1 MNQIRKI
8 AKNIGV
14 SMSKRKKQEINQA
27 DLVKI
32 QGRELKYNQ
41 LCKALNMPIKNGYA
55 KTTQLADLEMY
66 CQLERLSSPTRF
78 AVKEVYDGDLLE
90 ALNGHNKYQ
99 ALFEAALYQALIN
112 NHAEQLCL
120 SNMEMLEMF
129 EEVNENFRLACNKEA
144 MSELGEDYIHFADMG
159 QTAYKIL
166 KRWTQRRLKAMETR
180 GIIITRRGYRLY
192 SETPEGYI
200 ITTNVQP
207 DSELEQTCQ
216 EIYNRAVREIMPQ
229 GWAGEWVGLQVWFKF
244 ESKIKKLTAERFD
257 EHYIDLKPITIIS
270 PPREQYLREQ
280 LKDLYTETPE
290 LKLINNESCRKIL
303 ETTQLD
309 KYTTLERKR
318 LVDISIKQSPRLKL
332 KQLLNKEDEN

>member
-309 KYTTLERKR
+309 KYSESERKR
-318 LVDISIKQSPRLKL
+318 LVNISIKQEPEIKL
-332 KQLLNKEDEN
+332 KKLLNKKESD

>member
-27 DLVKI
+27 DLIKI

-55 KTTQLADLEMY
+55 KTAQLADLEMY

-78 AVKEVYDGDLLE
+78 AVREVYDGDLLE

-112 NHAEQLCL
+112 NHAEQLYL

-166 KRWTQRRLKAMETR
+166 KRWTQRRLKAMEAR

-192 SETPEGYI
+192 AETPEGYI

-216 EIYNRAVREIMPQ
+216 EIYNRAIREIMPL
-229 GWAGEWVGLQVWFKF
+229 GWAGEWVGLQVWLKF

-270 PPREQYLREQ
+270 PPREQYLSER

-290 LKLINNESCRKIL
+290 LKLINHESCRKIL

-309 KYTTLERKR
+309 KHTTIERKR